1 MKNYKSDITWLSLCV
16 IAGLLWC
23 YIWYLYFQKQ
33 IFYPVILLIL
43 IPALLN
49 YLNAYRYSK
58 FYVKIG
64 EGNIIIR
71 AWLGDRLIK
80 ITDITNFVQK
90 GNKLIITYRLG
101 NLLLDE
107 KIHMSRVSKFD
118 REKLRSDI
126 KTELHIYNPDILR

>member
-1 MKNYKSDITWLSLCV
+1 MYSIIDIESN
-16 IAGLLWC
+16 GGG
-23 YIWYLYFQKQ
+23 F
-33 IFYPVILLIL
+33 
-43 IPALLN
+43 
-49 YLNAYRYSK
+49 R
-58 FYVKIG
+58 
-64 EGNIIIR
+64 EEIIIEIAIYR
-71 AWLGDRLIK
+71 FDGHKIVDQFSSLINPEA
-80 ITDITNFVQK
+80 DITNFVQK